1 MAIRAPYAKRI
12 AEPLLRT
19 FSQEKEP
26 EALEQIAEILHQTAL
41 YFIKFGEYYLASWV
55 FIHLKERLR
64 ELQESK
70 DNQYQRV
77 INTLLKPLEP
87 TVIEMLMDDIKSSVA
102 SRQQEATLFLSSMDM
117 QILPHLINLIKKEGD
132 LRVRQLAAHLIQ
144 TLGIEAVQS
153 LKRELVLEFTAEDRI
168 RILEIIDTVTQ
179 DLQVELSYALSDERP
194 QVRRAA
200 FRLAERLDNEQIA
213 ELLCEYAQIEKA
225 DVAIQAIKSLGRL
238 KVASAVNVLISI
250 LNKAKGQEVQ
260 TACCVALGQIADP
273 GSMEPLIHILTQ
285 KGRMFLQKKYSD
297 SIRSAAAAALAQIHH
312 PRVMEVFK
320 SFSEDRDPRIRQTA
334 RNILKDNSTMDTKSK
349 TV

>member
-1 MAIRAPYAKRI
+1 M
-12 AEPLLRT
+12 
-19 FSQEKEP
+19 
-26 EALEQIAEILHQTAL
+26 
-41 YFIKFGEYYLASWV
+41 
-55 FIHLKERLR
+55 
-64 ELQESK
+64 
-70 DNQYQRV
+70 
-77 INTLLKPLEP
+77 
-87 TVIEMLMDDIKSSVA
+87 
-102 SRQQEATLFLSSMDM
+102 
-117 QILPHLINLIKKEGD
+117 
-132 LRVRQLAAHLIQ
+132 
-144 TLGIEAVQS
+144 
-153 LKRELVLEFTAEDRI
+153 
-168 RILEIIDTVTQ
+168 
-179 DLQVELSYALSDERP
+179 ELSYALSDERP